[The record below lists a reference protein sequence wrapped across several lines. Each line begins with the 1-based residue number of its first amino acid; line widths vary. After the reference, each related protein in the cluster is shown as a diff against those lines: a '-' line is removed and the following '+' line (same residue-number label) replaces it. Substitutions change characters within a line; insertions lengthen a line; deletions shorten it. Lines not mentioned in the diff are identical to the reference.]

1 MSVSFLYRAEQPR
14 NKLQISGAHA
24 QWSSQSK
31 PKNWEGMLPLTKCTL
46 WAEYDPEWAQEK
58 NVYDLDKGF
67 HTEQLHIALY
77 SVPMKSL
84 ENKVNLINTKYFLPH
99 QQNVHVQTYV
109 IIVSLDTLLYI
120 DMYM

>member
-1 MSVSFLYRAEQPR
+1 ME
-14 NKLQISGAHA
+14 
-24 QWSSQSK
+24 
-31 PKNWEGMLPLTKCTL
+31 C
-46 WAEYDPEWAQEK
+46 DPEWAQEK